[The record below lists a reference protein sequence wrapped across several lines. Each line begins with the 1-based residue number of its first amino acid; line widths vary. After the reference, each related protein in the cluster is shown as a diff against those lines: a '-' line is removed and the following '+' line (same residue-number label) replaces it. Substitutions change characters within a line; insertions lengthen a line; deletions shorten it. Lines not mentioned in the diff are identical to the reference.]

1 MVIQGRTLVT
11 AATMEMVVMVAMV
24 AMPGAEVRLIAKNVN
39 NMIVMNFSILGHIKL
54 YGLIHF

>member
-24 AMPGAEVRLIAKNVN
+24 AMPGAEVRLIAKIVN
-39 NMIVMNFSILGHIKL
+39 NNI
-54 YGLIHF
+54 